1 MPILYRIGLDA
12 CIGEP
17 LKEWHEVRRPEGGRT
32 ARHSE
37 RREDA
42 GWMSFPRLWAFGL
55 VPVLALAGSGIG
67 AAALDAPH
75 SLHRAKAAESRL
87 SEPHRAVSHHTAS
100 HGSRPAAK
108 SSTARARATH
118 AAPNRQQVH
127 LTARGMARASARRAA
142 LTSRR
147 HHRFYERF
155 TASSFASAD
164 IFAGDV
170 TAGEDPLVRQAAIDA
185 LGDMNGTAVVIDP
198 SNGRIL
204 AMVNQKLA
212 LSPGAEPCSTIKIT
226 VAMAA
231 LSEGL
236 VTRDTQVQL
245 AGFRMNMTDAL
256 AKSNNL
262 YFEELGRELGF
273 ERVRHYAN
281 QFGLGELA
289 GYNIEG
295 EQLGVYPDKELPASE
310 GGVARMCSFGQGVSL
325 TPLQLGAYVA
335 ALANGGTLYYLQHPT
350 TPDEVAALQP
360 KVKRTLDIGRY
371 VPDIEDGM
379 AGAVEYGTARRL
391 RANFHELPVFGKT
404 GTCSDKGTR
413 FGWFASYSDS
423 PQGSLVTVFFL
434 EGGRPTFGPRAA
446 ELTGAFYKNLWDRNY
461 FAGKGQQ
468 DAASVS
474 AASSQQLEQ

>member
-1 MPILYRIGLDA
+1 M
-12 CIGEP
+12 
-17 LKEWHEVRRPEGGRT
+17 
-32 ARHSE
+32 
-37 RREDA
+37 
-42 GWMSFPRLWAFGL
+42 
-55 VPVLALAGSGIG
+55 
-67 AAALDAPH
+67 
-75 SLHRAKAAESRL
+75 
-87 SEPHRAVSHHTAS
+87 
-100 HGSRPAAK
+100 
-108 SSTARARATH
+108 
-118 AAPNRQQVH
+118 
-127 LTARGMARASARRAA
+127 TARGSARAHLRRAT

-147 HHRFYERF
+147 HRFNEHF
-155 TASSFASAD
+155 SASSYARGD

-170 TAGEDPLVRQAAIDA
+170 TAGEDPVVRQAAIDA
-185 LGDMNGTAVVIDP
+185 MGDMNGTAVVIDP

-236 VTRDTQVQL
+236 VTRDTPVKL
-245 AGFRMNMTDAL
+245 AGFRMNMTQAL

-262 YFEELGRELGF
+262 YFEELGRQLGF
-273 ERVRHYAN
+273 ERVRHYAT

-295 EQLGVYPDKELPASE
+295 EQLGVYPDTELPASE

-325 TPLQLGAYVA
+325 TPMQLGAYVA

-350 TPDEVAALQP
+350 TPAEVVAFQP
-360 KVKRTLDIGRY
+360 KVKRTLDIAKY
-371 VPDIEDGM
+371 LPDIEDGM

-446 ELTGAFYKNLWDRNY
+446 ELTGTFYRNLWDRNW
-461 FAGKGQQ
+461 FAARGQQ
-468 DAASVS
+468 DSASVLPT
-474 AASSQQLEQ
+474 SSQQAQP

>member
-1 MPILYRIGLDA
+1 MKLSR
-12 CIGEP
+12 
-17 LKEWHEVRRPEGGRT
+17 V
-32 ARHSE
+32 
-37 RREDA
+37 
-42 GWMSFPRLWAFGL
+42 WAFGW
-55 VPVLALAGSGIG
+55 VPVLVFAGFGTG
-67 AAALDAPH
+67 AAGAWALDAQH
-75 SLHRAKAAESRL
+75 TLRHARAAEPHLTESR
-87 SEPHRAVSHHTAS
+87 RAGGHHYAARGAKPAAVQAAS
-100 HGSRPAAK
+100 HS
-108 SSTARARATH
+108 ATS
-118 AAPNRQQVH
+118 RQQTR
-127 LTARGMARASARRAA
+127 LTPRGQARASARRVAIM
-142 LTSRR
+142 SRR
-147 HHRFYERF
+147 HRSYERF
-155 TASSFASAD
+155 TASSFARGD

-170 TAGEDPLVRQAAIDA
+170 TAGEDPVVRQAAIDA

-236 VTRDTQVQL
+236 VTRDTPVEL
-245 AGFRMNMTDAL
+245 GGFHMNMTDAL

-273 ERVRHYAN
+273 ERVRYYAN

-289 GYNIEG
+289 GYRIDG
-295 EQLGVYPDKELPASE
+295 EQLGVYPDRELPAAE

-350 TPDEVAALQP
+350 TPEEAAALEP
-360 KVKRTLDIGRY
+360 KIKRTLDIARY
-371 VPDIEDGM
+371 VPELQDGM
-379 AGAVEYGTARRL
+379 AGAVEYGTARSL

-423 PQGSLVTVFFL
+423 PQGSLVTVVFL
-434 EGGRPTFGPRAA
+434 EGGRATFGPHAA
-446 ELTGAFYKNLWDRNY
+446 ELTGVFYKNLWDRNW
-461 FAGKGQQ
+461 FAGKTQQ
-468 DAASVS
+468 VAS
-474 AASSQQLEQ
+474 AASPASAQQSQP